1 MNIEQVLNT
10 LACIALIAVG
20 AYAIGKPRAAGQFY
34 GLGAVSPKGIAEIR
48 ITFGMLLLVLGAAP
62 LLVNQQTAYQTVGI
76 VLLGA
81 LVMRVVAA
89 VLDRLRLDRGYIVSG
104 IFELAIGLILF
115 LV

>member
-10 LACIALIAVG
+10 LACLALIAFGV
-20 AYAIGKPRAAGQFY
+20 YAIAKPRASAQLA

-48 ITFGMLLLVLGAAP
+48 ITFGMLSLALGAAP
-62 LLVNQQTAYQTVGI
+62 LFLDQQAAYQTTGI
-76 VLLGA
+76 VFLAA

-89 VLDRLRLDRGYIVSG
+89 VLDRPRLDRGYVISG
-104 IFELAIGLILF
+104 VFELVVGSILF